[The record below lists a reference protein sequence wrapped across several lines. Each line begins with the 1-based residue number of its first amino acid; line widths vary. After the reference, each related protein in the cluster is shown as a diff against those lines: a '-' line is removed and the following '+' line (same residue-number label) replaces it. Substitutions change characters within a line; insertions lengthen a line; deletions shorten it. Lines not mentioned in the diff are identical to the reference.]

1 MESKGR
7 QLHAQAAKAREEERF
22 TESLTFNDEA
32 LFAYDADNDA
42 LGFSEGIAC
51 RSITLRVYAN
61 LHASKRLLTLA
72 KYEMM
77 ASVDLAR
84 QSEDIK
90 SLALPLYNLAQIRED
105 LEEYKDAVH
114 DYQEAVNA
122 MENDAP
128 AIHNR
133 PSVLANMKLH
143 LASCEFKTD
152 DKTALER
159 AKQALQDLENAEEP
173 NKYNKDVWVSG
184 AYMRLADAIKTEN
197 PDEAR
202 KYLEKAKEIIDSNP
216 ELTLRKKQWEKLS
229 HAINYQL

>member
-1 MESKGR
+1 
-7 QLHAQAAKAREEERF
+7 
-22 TESLTFNDEA
+22 
-32 LFAYDADNDA
+32 
-42 LGFSEGIAC
+42 
-51 RSITLRVYAN
+51 
-61 LHASKRLLTLA
+61 
-72 KYEMM
+72 MM

-173 NKYNKDVWVSG
+173 NKYNKDVWVS
-184 AYMRLADAIKTEN
+184 
-197 PDEAR
+197 
-202 KYLEKAKEIIDSNP
+202 
-216 ELTLRKKQWEKLS
+216 
-229 HAINYQL
+229 